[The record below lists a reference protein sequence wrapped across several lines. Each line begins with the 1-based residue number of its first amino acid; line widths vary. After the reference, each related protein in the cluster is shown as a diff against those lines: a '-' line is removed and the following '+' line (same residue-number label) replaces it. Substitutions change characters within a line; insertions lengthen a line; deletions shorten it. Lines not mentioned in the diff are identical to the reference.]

1 MSAGQNEKPKD
12 LYFFMPNYTDFST
25 AFVDLVSWS
34 RKNCVIL
41 HSAGVVSAPALLDD
55 YPIIIY

>member
-41 HSAGVVSAPALLDD
+41 HSAGVASAPALLDD